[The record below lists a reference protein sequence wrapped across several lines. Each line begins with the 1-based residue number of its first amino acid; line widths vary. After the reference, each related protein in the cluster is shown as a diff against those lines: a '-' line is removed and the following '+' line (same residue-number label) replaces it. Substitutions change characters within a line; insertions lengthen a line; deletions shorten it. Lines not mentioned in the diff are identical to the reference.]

1 MGSLTHGVVLQGGR
15 YEAAIDVWG
24 DGLRLAL
31 EEPYVAECRLR
42 VRIGKCCRYNIIA
55 LQGLL
60 FARKVGIAVALLNSL
75 FAMKLKFAPFCS
87 S

>member
-42 VRIGKCCRYNIIA
+42 VRIGKCCRYIS
-55 LQGLL
+55 LHGS
-60 FARKVGIAVALLNSL
+60 LLNSL
-75 FAMKLKFAPFCS
+75 FATKLKFAPFCS